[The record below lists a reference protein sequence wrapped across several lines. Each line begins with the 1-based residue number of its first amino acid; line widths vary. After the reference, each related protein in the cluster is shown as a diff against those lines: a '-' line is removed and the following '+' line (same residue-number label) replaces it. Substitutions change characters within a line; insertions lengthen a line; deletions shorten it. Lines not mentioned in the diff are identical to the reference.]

1 MDGMEGKDG
10 RFGVF
15 GLSDLEGLPLGLSD
29 NIETCCD
36 MPETPGQ
43 AHSLGVVGNCQVL
56 AYRC

>member
-1 MDGMEGKDG
+1 MEGKDG

-43 AHSLGVVGNCQVL
+43 AHSLGIVGNCQVL